1 MNIITRDGFVISL
14 ISAQLLIVMI
24 FFPRTVVLG
33 NYFTGFNSLK
43 MGVAYYSTFSWMIV
57 LNDIAEICIAIPQTI
72 NMNDQ
77 AIMHNTLC
85 RSYVCSALTT
95 VVCSHFQIP
104 TQTTLIP
111 PPPKASTTPWILTAC
126 WWRPSAAW
134 EGNKFSG
141 PPIPHCCSLPL
152 LLLHGQQPQGD
163 DQKVLHS
170 KPWSI
175 LKKKKKNYRL
185 MSLKMNI
192 TKMKFTWTKLL
203 KSWEV
208 TLWERR
214 RTFRTWCKRRKKTK
228 RHILLFSFEHDNTHD
243 SSGVCSARLALSLVV
258 LISPSNVAFGW
269 SVTWRAG
276 TSVRIWG
283 DSQGNIYHLHFSR
296 EM

>member
-1 MNIITRDGFVISL
+1 MRHRHAFKIRYSSCLWSWTGWMEPMRWAEEQTDSRCQRSSMVVVCFLSVESLDTNLLFLIWCLNWMLCRFASWSYFGTVFMSVVLKSVMWTTSGQIMHIITRDGFVISL

-24 FFPRTVVLG
+24 FSPRTVVLG

-57 LNDIAEICIAIPQTI
+57 LNDIAEICVAIPQTI

-85 RSYVCSALTT
+85 RSYVCSALTA

-134 EGNKFSG
+134 EGNQFSG

-152 LLLHGQQPQGD
+152 QLLHGQQPQGD
-163 DQKVLHS
+163 YQKVLHS
-170 KPWSI
+170 KP
-175 LKKKKKNYRL
+175 
-185 MSLKMNI
+185 
-192 TKMKFTWTKLL
+192 
-203 KSWEV
+203 
-208 TLWERR
+208 
-214 RTFRTWCKRRKKTK
+214 
-228 RHILLFSFEHDNTHD
+228 
-243 SSGVCSARLALSLVV
+243 
-258 LISPSNVAFGW
+258 
-269 SVTWRAG
+269 
-276 TSVRIWG
+276 
-283 DSQGNIYHLHFSR
+283 
-296 EM
+296 